1 MSRAMEVVRGLL
13 LSAAILPGVAMASL
27 TAPILDFG
35 EVVQGTAVTKSVT
48 VTGQSGYHYI
58 MGVYT
63 SGAPWVT
70 AAPGTCPSGA
80 SSGTVST
87 CQISVT
93 LAPSNSTTLGSGL
106 DVVSYDY
113 KFDDMP
119 FNLNGTGWDEAVLPI
134 SLRYTILE
142 AEPAMPVPLMPSL
155 FLLLLA
161 GLLAL
166 FGISRVRAS
175 K

>member
-27 TAPILDFG
+27 TADILDFG

-48 VTGQSGYHYI
+48 VTNDSPGFHYL
-58 MGVYT
+58 MGVST

-80 SSGTVST
+80 NSSEVSA

-93 LAPSNSTTLGSGL
+93 LAPSNSTSLGSGF
-106 DVVSYDY
+106 DAVSYDY

-119 FNLNGTGWDEAVLPI
+119 FNSNATGVDEAVVFI
-134 SLRYTILE
+134 SLSYTIVE
-142 AEPAMPVPLMPSL
+142 AEPVPLMPSL
-155 FLLLLA
+155 FLLLMA